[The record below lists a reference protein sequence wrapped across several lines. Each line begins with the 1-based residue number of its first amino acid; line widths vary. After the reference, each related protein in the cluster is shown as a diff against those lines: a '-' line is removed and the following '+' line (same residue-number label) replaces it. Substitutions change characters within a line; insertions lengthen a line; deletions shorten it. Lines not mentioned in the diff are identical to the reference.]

1 LTLPAGT
8 RLGPYEILS
17 PLGSGGMGEVYR
29 ARDSRLG
36 RDVAVKV
43 LPERIAVDPD
53 ALARFERE
61 ARAVAA
67 LSHPN
72 ILGIFDFGSEGS
84 TTYSVSE
91 LLEGE
96 TLRERLAGGPIP
108 ARKAVEYGAQIAR
121 GLAAA
126 HEKGIVHRDVKPENV
141 FVTSDG
147 RIKIL
152 DFGLARQT
160 AFGAGADD
168 TRSPTV
174 AGGTSPGMVMGT
186 VGYMSPE
193 QVRGAPADHRSD
205 IFSFGSVLYEMLT
218 GRRAFGRATGA
229 ETMTAILK
237 EDPPDLSDSG
247 ADLSPSLAETVRHC
261 LEKNPAE
268 RFQSARDLAF
278 DLEHA
283 VGSSAPS
290 RYAAAAAARRGPR
303 ILSIAASSLAAL
315 AFLAAGGLLAT
326 RMRHAREPVFRQLTY
341 HRGYVESARFSP
353 DGQTVIYGSTRRDQP
368 VKIYSARLDSI
379 ESTPLDLPS
388 GTVLGISRTG
398 EMAIL
403 LGCVHRGYWIRSGT
417 LARVPL
423 GGGAPREVLEH
434 VTDGDISGDG
444 QALAV
449 VREIGARQRLEFPL
463 GKTILETDGYIDHPR
478 ISSDGGSVAFL
489 EHPFYGNDAG
499 YVAVAR
505 SGAAGAERLTAL
517 QSGLDGLSWSPDG
530 KEIWFTGN
538 VESAETKDNGTR
550 YSLWAVRPG
559 RKPRSVYV
567 PPMNL
572 RIHDVSRK
580 GTILLSGDDRRGEIG
595 GFLKGDARER
605 DLSTWSD
612 EALSAIAEDGAG
624 YLGIE
629 QSAPGAG
636 IDPFLY
642 YRRAGDSAPVRLGSG
657 TGIALSPDGKWI
669 ANVQRVNETA
679 RLTLVPTGA
688 GDAVPI
694 DLGAVQPRVASH
706 ERASF
711 SADGMRFLFPGFE
724 PNRRPRVWL
733 IDLPKGRPT
742 AVTPEGESLA
752 LLSPDGG
759 SVAGV
764 DAKGRIVMYRLAEG
778 RGSPT
783 EVHGAL
789 AYERPIQWES
799 SGRALFVWD
808 RTWPARIA
816 RVELATGA
824 RTIWKELA
832 PDPVGVLYGNI
843 VLTPDGKHYV
853 YRIRRVLSELNLA
866 EGLK

>member
-1 LTLPAGT
+1 MTLSAGS

-17 PLGSGGMGEVYR
+17 PLGAGGMGEVYR
-29 ARDSRLG
+29 ALDSRLG
-36 RDVAVKV
+36 REVAVKV
-43 LPERIAVDPD
+43 LPERIGVDPD

-72 ILGIFDFGSEGS
+72 ILGLFDFGTEGV

-91 LLEGE
+91 LLEGQ
-96 TLRERLAGGPIP
+96 TLRDRLGGGPVP
-108 ARKAVEYGAQIAR
+108 VRKAVEYAAQIAR

-126 HEKGIVHRDVKPENV
+126 HEKGIVHRDVKPENI
-141 FVTSDG
+141 FITSDG
-147 RIKIL
+147 RVKIL

-160 AFGAGADD
+160 ALGAAPDD
-168 TRSPTV
+168 TQSPTV

-205 IFSFGSVLYEMLT
+205 IFSFGSVLYEMLS

-237 EDPPDLSDSG
+237 EDPPELSESG
-247 ADLSPSLAETVRHC
+247 TDLSPALAATVRHC

-290 RYAAAAAARRGPR
+290 RTRADAGPR
-303 ILSIAASSLAAL
+303 RAKRTPWTAAGSALAGLALLAAG
-315 AFLAAGGLLAT
+315 AFLAT
-326 RMRHAREPVFRQLTY
+326 RLHRYEAPRFRQLTF

-368 VKIYSARLDSI
+368 VRIYAARLDSI

-398 EMAIL
+398 EMALL

-417 LARVPL
+417 LARAPL
-423 GGGAPREVLEH
+423 GGGAPRDVLEH
-434 VTDGDISGDG
+434 VTDGDISPDG

-449 VREIGARQRLEFPL
+449 VREIGARQRLEFPM
-463 GKTILETDGYIDHPR
+463 GRTIAETDGWISHPR
-478 ISSDGGSVAFL
+478 ISADGQNVAFL

-499 YVAVAR
+499 YVSVAR
-505 SGAAGAERLTAL
+505 LRTAGVERLTDL
-517 QSGLDGLSWSPDG
+517 NSGLDGLAWSPDG
-530 KEIWFTGN
+530 KEVWFTGN
-538 VESAETKDNGTR
+538 VEGAGAKDNGTR
-550 YSLWAVRPG
+550 YSLWAARRG
-559 RKPRSVYV
+559 ATPRMVYV

-572 RIHDVSRK
+572 RIHDVSGK
-580 GTILLSGDDRRGEIG
+580 GTVLLSGDDRRGEIG
-595 GFLKGDARER
+595 GLLKGDLRER

-612 EALSAIAEDGAG
+612 EALGAISEDGSG

-629 QSAPGAG
+629 QSAPGASV
-636 IDPFLY
+636 DPFLY
-642 YRRAGDSAPVRLGSG
+642 FRRAGDSAPARLGSG
-657 TGIALSPDGKWI
+657 NGIALSPGGKWI
-669 ANVQRVNETA
+669 ANVQRVQETA
-679 RLTLVPTGA
+679 RLSLVPTGPGEA
-688 GDAVPI
+688 TPI
-694 DLGAVQPRVASH
+694 DLGTVQPRVAAH
-706 ERASF
+706 ERATF
-711 SADGMRFLFPGFE
+711 SSDGRRFLFPGFE
-724 PNRRPRVWL
+724 PNRRPRAWL
-733 IDLPKGRPT
+733 IEFPKGRPR
-742 AVTPEGESLA
+742 ALTPEGESLA
-752 LLSPDGG
+752 LLSPDGET
-759 SVAGV
+759 VAGV
-764 DAKGRIVMYRLAEG
+764 DARGRILLYRVAG
-778 RGSPT
+778 GDPT
-783 EVHGAL
+783 EVRGAL
-789 AYERPIQWES
+789 PYELPIQWEET
-799 SGRALFVWD
+799 GRALFIWD

-816 RVELATGA
+816 RLDLATGA
-824 RTIWKELA
+824 RVIWKELS
-832 PDPVGVLYGNI
+832 PDPVGVLYGNL